1 MRSRYLAFVPLF
13 VFTILLGVMIFWDP
27 PTRNVAETYFDS
39 RAASGSIS
47 RFQLFFGPLF
57 ERSVDRGLHLWYLLG
72 RSELIVYGSLA
83 FVGILMTAL
92 VIRSGKG
99 YSKEELRIQSLLKDL
114 TSEKERA
121 QNLAKLKS
129 EFLNQVSHEL
139 RTPLAVIMG
148 YVDCMLDGL
157 YGQIDAKHE
166 EILKAVSKQ
175 SVDLK
180 EMIDRILTFSRL
192 EADRSRVRIEQ
203 FPISRILVSM
213 RETYLF
219 IAHQKGIVVEW
230 ELPEEDYV
238 LRSDPER
245 IKEILNNLIQNAI
258 KFTSQGKVSVRIQ
271 YLASLDA
278 VVIEVADTGMGIPRE
293 RLNSIFEP
301 FVQVNKTSTINAKGG
316 VGLGLSIVKK
326 HVEQLRGSVDV
337 QSELGQGTTFRI
349 LLPRFHED
357 REPTK
362 KPFRLLKLFSH
373 PQAAEK
379 HPPSQ
384 AASKMQPE
392 FGPSPNRD
400 ARPLASSA
408 STH

>member
-1 MRSRYLAFVPLF
+1 
-13 VFTILLGVMIFWDP
+13 
-27 PTRNVAETYFDS
+27 
-39 RAASGSIS
+39 
-47 RFQLFFGPLF
+47 
-57 ERSVDRGLHLWYLLG
+57 
-72 RSELIVYGSLA
+72 
-83 FVGILMTAL
+83 MTAL

-114 TSEKERA
+114 TSEKEKA

-192 EADRSRVRIEQ
+192 EADRTRVRIEQ
-203 FPISRILVSM
+203 FPISKLLVSM

-219 IAHQKGIVVEW
+219 IGQQKGIAIEW
-230 ELPEEDYV
+230 ELPEEDV
-238 LRSDPER
+238 ILGSDPER
-245 IKEILNNLIQNAI
+245 IKEILNNLIQNAV
-258 KFTSQGKVSVRIQ
+258 KFTSQGKVCVRIQ
-271 YLASLDA
+271 YVVSLDA
-278 VVIEVADTGMGIPRE
+278 IVMEVSDTGMGIPRD

-301 FVQVNKTSTINAKGG
+301 FVQVSKTSTINAKGG
-316 VGLGLSIVKK
+316 IGLGLSIVKK
-326 HVEQLRGSVDV
+326 HVEQLRGSIDV
-337 QSELGQGTTFRI
+337 QSELGRGTIFRI
-349 LLPRFHED
+349 LLPRIHED
-357 REPTK
+357 RGPTK
-362 KPFRLLKLFSH
+362 KPFRLFKLFSR
-373 PQAAEK
+373 PRAAEQQA
-379 HPPSQ
+379 HPPSENPLKIDAQ
-384 AASKMQPE
+384 FAP
-392 FGPSPNRD
+392 PNGD
-400 ARPLASSA
+400 ARSLAPSS